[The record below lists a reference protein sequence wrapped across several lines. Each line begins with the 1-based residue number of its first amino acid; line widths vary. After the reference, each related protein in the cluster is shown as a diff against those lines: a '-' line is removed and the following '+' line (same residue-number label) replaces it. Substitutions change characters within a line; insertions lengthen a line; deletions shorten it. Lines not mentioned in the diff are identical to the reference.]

1 MLARSEAPE
10 TRATSTLIEPFL
22 VESER
27 LWFAEP
33 DELDGASEDRMGRRV
48 SITHIPLI
56 LSLDRERT
64 IPLEALEASDALGA
78 LEPAGRFEG
87 EGFLLS

>member
-10 TRATSTLIEPFL
+10 IRATSTLIEPFL

-33 DELDGASEDRMGRRV
+33 DELDEASEDRTGRRV

-56 LSLDRERT
+56 LSLVREIA
-64 IPLEALEASDALGA
+64 IPLEALEA
-78 LEPAGRFEG
+78 LEPAGRSEG
-87 EGFLLS
+87 EDFLSS